1 MDRGADWRHKPGMDI
16 PGQVAIIGAGP
27 AGLMAASRLAE
38 AGVSVRIFDRMPA
51 PARKFLMAGRGG
63 LNLTHGEPL
72 DLFLTRYG
80 PAAERLAP
88 AIRAFPPE
96 ALRAFVE
103 ELGEP
108 TFTGSSGRVF
118 PKSFKASPLLRA
130 WLRRLGAAGVVL
142 EARHR
147 WAGWDAAG
155 ALTFETPD
163 GPATV
168 RADAVILALGGASWP
183 RLGSDGGWRAILE
196 GQGLAV
202 TPFSPANMGVRIDWS
217 QEIRSRFAGTP
228 VKRIALS
235 CGAARVRGE
244 MVVTE
249 AGLEGGAV
257 YALSRVVREAVAA
270 DGRATIAID
279 LRPDLDVAALA
290 ARLAAAPAKLSLA
303 ERLRKAAGL
312 SPVQASLLREGMAER
327 PGSPEA
333 LARLIK
339 GVPLRVSGL
348 SGLERAISTAG
359 GLAWAEVEGDF
370 SVRGRPDLFVCGEML
385 DWEAPT
391 GGYLLQACFSTGR
404 AAAEGVLAR
413 LKTSEDVSNFAAK

>member
-1 MDRGADWRHKPGMDI
+1 MAVPR
-16 PGQVAIIGAGP
+16 QVVIIGAGP

-38 AGVSVRIFDRMPA
+38 AGVAVRIFDRMPA

-80 PAAERLAP
+80 PAVGRLAP

-96 ALRAFVE
+96 ALRAFADG
-103 ELGEP
+103 LGEP

-147 WAGWDAAG
+147 WTGWDAAG
-155 ALTFETPD
+155 ALTFETLH
-163 GPATV
+163 GPVTV

-183 RLGSDGGWRAILE
+183 RLGSDGGWRALLE

-202 TPFSPANMGVRIDWS
+202 TPFAPANMGVRIDWS
-217 QEIRSRFAGTP
+217 QEMRSRFVGTP

-235 CGAARVRGE
+235 CGEARVRGE
-244 MVVTE
+244 MVVTGT
-249 AGLEGGAV
+249 GLEGGAV
-257 YALSRVVREAVAA
+257 YALSRVIRDAFAA
-270 DGRATIAID
+270 GGQAEITVD

-312 SPVQASLLREGMAER
+312 SPVHASLLREGMAER
-327 PGSPEA
+327 PGTPEA

-339 GVPLRVSGL
+339 GVPLQISGL

-359 GLAWAEVEGDF
+359 GLAWAEVEDDF

-391 GGYLLQACFSTGR
+391 GGYLLQACFATGR

-413 LKTSEDVSNFAAK
+413 LKTCKDVSNFAAK